1 MSNMSSAR
9 LREQEEES
17 ISIHPQVL
25 TSLAKHLKESETKI
39 EQLESALKQQHP
51 SINQAPIQPFTPQDL
66 SSSSLRLSV
75 RKEAKLKSLLSELN
89 QLVYE
94 NDTKEVTIS
103 ENDIATEAFHRYPAG
118 VVSSREISTGV
129 RMDLNE
135 KFSFAEEEQQ
145 HPAGT
150 TTSQKP
156 STEMIFDSGRKRK
169 FGFAES
175 TQYMSESS
183 SRWQET
189 IESFEKKA
197 KTTSSAENE
206 TSTPTLFSKR

>member
-1 MSNMSSAR
+1 MSSAR

-39 EQLESALKQQHP
+39 EQLESALKHQNP

-66 SSSSLRLSV
+66 SSSSLLLSV

-94 NDTKEVTIS
+94 NDVKEEVTIS

-118 VVSSREISTGV
+118 MVSSREISTGV

-135 KFSFAEEEQQ
+135 KFSFTEELQQ

-169 FGFAES
+169 FGFADS

-183 SRWQET
+183 TRWQET

-197 KTTSSAENE
+197 KTENE
-206 TSTPTLFSKR
+206 TSTPTLFTKR